1 MKINYYVQVIK
12 EDNDGQRVITKFQT
26 IDEGIKFLEEIGGRT
41 GYKRVYDID
50 GEYTF
55 RKDDEF
61 LFLEECEDRVYETF
75 EEYMRVFDNLSEI
88 KNLLDQKGIEAKHY
102 GDKLDIHYTTKHCF
116 QVSGDITKEY
126 FDELLYERT
135 GYRICE

>member
-1 MKINYYVQVIK
+1 MKTNYYVQVIK
-12 EDNDGQRVITKFQT
+12 EDNDGQRVITNFQT
-26 IDEGIKFLEEIGGRT
+26 IDEGIKFLEEVGGRT
-41 GYKRVYDID
+41 GFKRVYDID

-55 RKDDEF
+55 RKDNEF

-102 GDKLDIHYTTKHCF
+102 GD
-116 QVSGDITKEY
+116 V
-126 FDELLYERT
+126 
-135 GYRICE
+135 